1 MWQAILLQEILKQA
15 LESNPELTP
24 EIAKKRMRA
33 SKRGIFWNML
43 WISTH
48 SLIALSAPP
57 YLILGLPMTLWHIK
71 RISKHRKASKD
82 EDYALGW
89 VLYSAHRK
97 LKAMGITLPKSVEEI
112 SSIVNRETFQF
123 SYTTIADA
131 KKNYSRT
138 QERTLYLGH
147 YRLDNTSRAIFKYL
161 TGKTEIKPE
170 DLPEIYIKTIDLT
183 KSMVVLGKM
192 GSGKSVFLKN
202 ILAQRHYRR
211 AIINDVKGE
220 YMESFY
226 EEGDI
231 IFNIYDRRS
240 NVWDIFEDIRQN
252 PALADVIAISTASQL
267 SETERDFWQTAAGK
281 LLKDALINAS
291 YEENLTTSERF
302 QRVIDYIKDY
312 RNKALANDDKT
323 ALSVYATLEPLLENF
338 ELLAYITRIEDVK
351 YFSAHDFAKAEGK
364 KLFLVNTIAH
374 QKAQAPIFSAF
385 ISTLI
390 SILLSKPDTKED
402 FSLFLLDEFLNIK
415 IPPEVLIPL
424 FTVSRSKGIQ
434 LVFASQFLP
443 ERSHTDKRTQLILS
457 SRHALVVFKITDENT
472 LNAIENAYGTL
483 EFTTTQI
490 QDSYSM
496 STSHSKTTGTSRG
509 DVEPGFLFPHI
520 PMNYS
525 KSRTS
530 TYGVSSSVST
540 STQRAEKKILDRS
553 IIATLPEYH
562 ALTVIE
568 DNSDMFLLKVEK
580 FFYDM
585 KTKKTEPFIQRDL
598 TDFYRQRLSK
608 QEQPT
613 TGGELTW
620 E

>member
-15 LESNPELTP
+15 LESHPELTP

-33 SKRGIFWNML
+33 SKRGILWNIL
-43 WISTH
+43 WIGTH
-48 SLIALSAPP
+48 SLISLSAPP

-71 RISKHRKASKD
+71 RIKKHRKASKD
-82 EDYALGW
+82 EEYAYGW
-89 VLYSAHRK
+89 VLYSMNRK
-97 LKAMGITLPKSVEEI
+97 LKAMGITLPKSVDEV
-112 SSIVNRETFQF
+112 SSIVNRDTYQF
-123 SYTTIADA
+123 SYTTIAYA
-131 KKNYSRT
+131 KKNYSKT

-147 YRLDNTSRAIFKYL
+147 YRLDNTSRAIFKYI

-170 DLPEIYIKTIDLT
+170 DLPQIYIKPLDLT

-202 ILAQRHYRR
+202 ILAQGYYRR

-240 NVWDIFEDIRQN
+240 SVWDIFEDIRQN

-291 YEENLTTSERF
+291 YDNSLTTSERF
-302 QRVIDYIKDY
+302 QRVIDYINEY

-338 ELLAYITRIEDVK
+338 ELLAYITRTEDVK
-351 YFSAHDFAKAEGK
+351 YFSAHEFAKAEGK

-374 QKAQAPIFSAF
+374 QKAQATRRAHVRT
-385 ISTLI
+385 TLI

-434 LVFASQFLP
+434 LIFASQFLP
-443 ERSHTDKRTQLILS
+443 ERTHADKRTQLILS

-490 QDSYSM
+490 QDSYST

-509 DVEPGFLFPHI
+509 DIQPGFPIPYI

-525 KSRTS
+525 KSHTS
-530 TYGVSSSVST
+530 THSISSSLST
-540 STQRAEKKILDRS
+540 STQRAERKILDRS

-568 DNSDMFLLKVEK
+568 DNSDMFLLKVER

-585 KTKKTEPFIQRDL
+585 KAKKTEPFIQRDL
-598 TDFYRQRLSK
+598 TDFYRQKFSQ

-613 TGGELTW
+613 TGGEMIW